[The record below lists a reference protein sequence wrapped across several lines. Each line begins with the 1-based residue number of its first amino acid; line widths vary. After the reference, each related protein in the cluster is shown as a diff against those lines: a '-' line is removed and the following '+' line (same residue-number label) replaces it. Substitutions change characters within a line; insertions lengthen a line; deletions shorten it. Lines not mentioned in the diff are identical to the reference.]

1 MEILK
6 AGPADAQLIN
16 NLAAMVWEPTYR
28 EILTK
33 AQLDYMF
40 EMMYSPA
47 SLQQQFNERG
57 HQFLLAKQD
66 GVFYGFASYEINYK
80 PGITKIH
87 KLYVLPESQGRGVGA
102 LLLKAIEREATTA
115 GNTAVTLNVNRFNKA
130 FHFYTKTGFT
140 KAGEEDIHIGNGYL
154 MEDFI
159 MEKQL
164 HTL

>member
-1 MEILK
+1 MEIRK
-6 AGPADAQLIN
+6 AGPADTALIN
-16 NLAAMVWEPTYR
+16 SLAAMVWEPTYR

-40 EMMYSPA
+40 EMMYSHA
-47 SLQQQFNERG
+47 SLQEQLQHKG
-57 HQFLLAKQD
+57 HQFLLAQE
-66 GVFYGFASYEINYK
+66 GSSFYGFASYELNCK
-80 PGITKIH
+80 PGATKIH

-102 LLLKAIEREATTA
+102 LLLKAIEREAAAA
-115 GNTAVTLNVNRFNKA
+115 GNIAITLNVNRFNKA
-130 FHFYTKTGFT
+130 FHFYTKKGFT
-140 KAGEEDIHIGNGYL
+140 KTGEEDIHIGNGYL